1 MNRPIYEAFEH
12 LLNNCIFTIGKT
24 TYVDFLPFFNPN
36 GGSELN
42 ILRIIAHHKRFEL
55 LTHPLC
61 ELFLH
66 LKWLQSRSLYWIVI
80 LLNLVFT
87 LLTLA
92 YVMLNYGKLDFINA
106 SSNKCENMNCYGQS
120 LKIPL
125 LVLSIIIS
133 LVAIAKMLQD
143 RDHLWSHLRHRSED
157 LINLVVLTLIIV
169 DQFNLESDHH
179 KAVSAL
185 MVLLSCRSLV
195 FTIAR
200 DPNIAIFVEMFDDIK
215 HSIGKIFLTYI
226 SFFLGWGVA
235 FHVLLN
241 DSENDPQESA
251 SFDDIGSSML
261 KVLTMFTGD
270 LGYENAFANNTQ
282 FSRNFPKENRLSS
295 LAIYLLYMCFV
306 IEMCVIMMNLT
317 IGLSISNIQ
326 VSFET
331 ERLRDLNKNVP
342 KCIMSPI

>member
-1 MNRPIYEAFEH
+1 M
-12 LLNNCIFTIGKT
+12 
-24 TYVDFLPFFNPN
+24 
-36 GGSELN
+36 N

-87 LLTLA
+87 LMTLA
-92 YVMLNYGKLDFINA
+92 YVMLNYGKLETVILIPNPSEDRCKNDL
-106 SSNKCENMNCYGQS
+106 SCYGQT

-125 LVLSIIIS
+125 LVLSITIS
-133 LVAIAKMLQD
+133 LVTIAKMLQD
-143 RDHLWSHLRHRSED
+143 RDHLWSFNHLRHRSED
-157 LINLVVLTLIIV
+157 LINLIVLALIIV
-169 DQFNLESDHH
+169 DQFELPNDGHR
-179 KAVSAL
+179 AVSAL

-200 DPNIAIFVEMFDDIK
+200 DPSIAIFVEMFDDIK

-226 SFFLGWGVA
+226 SFFIGWSVA

-241 DSENDPQESA
+241 DDDSA
-251 SFDDIGSSML
+251 SFNDIGSSFL

-270 LGYENAFANNTQ
+270 LGFENAFANNTQ
-282 FSRNFPKENRLSS
+282 FSQNFQRHNRFSS
-295 LAIYLLYMCFV
+295 LAIYVLYMCFV

-326 VSFET
+326 VS
-331 ERLRDLNKNVP
+331 RGRKG
-342 KCIMSPI
+342 